1 MGFPFGQ
8 MLLASGGVGGLLM
21 SYRQSRASDKPV
33 DVGPR
38 ATRPDANV
46 DLDAVRAGIGVA
58 LRTLHSG
65 VLREEV
71 PDRIAALLKRLDQQE
86 ADPT

>member
-1 MGFPFGQ
+1 
-8 MLLASGGVGGLLM
+8 
-21 SYRQSRASDKPV
+21 
-33 DVGPR
+33 
-38 ATRPDANV
+38 
-46 DLDAVRAGIGVA
+46 LDAVRAGIGTA
-58 LRTLHSG
+58 LRTIHSG

>member
-1 MGFPFGQ
+1 M
-8 MLLASGGVGGLLM
+8 
-21 SYRQSRASDKPV
+21 
-33 DVGPR
+33 
-38 ATRPDANV
+38 
-46 DLDAVRAGIGVA
+46 A

-71 PDRIAALLKRLDQQE
+71 PDGIAALLKRLDQQE